1 MDQGFQMDEKQDI
14 IIALLAFIAV
24 MLFVIVNPVGV
35 LAFVFLLLKMVFE
48 AIREKY
54 WTLRRFIDRQRARL
68 RH

>member
-1 MDQGFQMDEKQDI
+1 MDEKQDI